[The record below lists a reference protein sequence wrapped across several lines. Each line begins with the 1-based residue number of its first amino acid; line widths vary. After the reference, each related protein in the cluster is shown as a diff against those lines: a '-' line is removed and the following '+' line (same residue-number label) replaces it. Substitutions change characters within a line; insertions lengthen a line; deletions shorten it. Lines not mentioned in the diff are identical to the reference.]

1 MNDSNSM
8 IGDSDGWGM
17 NEEDSLYFLIIDRFL
32 HLLLAL
38 ASFTCD
44 CCCRSK
50 RTRKSSGC
58 NFWNGRAI
66 YCDAASPAPFCGN
79 TTKKNTSQKLK
90 TVMRALA
97 GGSSCDLEVG
107 SNNSSSIPKT
117 SSQSYTPVSHII
129 IHQSVSQSKG
139 LGRQKR
145 NKEQRRLQ
153 NTENRPFSII
163 RNILGIF

>member
-1 MNDSNSM
+1 MND
-8 IGDSDGWGM
+8 
-17 NEEDSLYFLIIDRFL
+17 EDSLYFLIIDRFL

-38 ASFTCD
+38 ATIASFTCD

-79 TTKKNTSQKLK
+79 TTQKTPHKNSKRSCVRWRVDHLATWKLEAIIPVQSRRPAVSRTHRYHTSYNIMK
-90 TVMRALA
+90 
-97 GGSSCDLEVG
+97 
-107 SNNSSSIPKT
+107 N
-117 SSQSYTPVSHII
+117 
-129 IHQSVSQSKG
+129 QSVSQSKG

>member
-1 MNDSNSM
+1 M
-8 IGDSDGWGM
+8 IGDSDGRGM

-79 TTKKNTSQKLK
+79 TTQKNTSQKLK

-117 SSQSYTPVSHII
+117 SSQSYTPVSHNIMHHEESI
-129 IHQSVSQSKG
+129 SQSVEGSWQAK
-139 LGRQKR
+139 K
-145 NKEQRRLQ
+145 KQRTKRLQ